1 MSPQPHVLTQTTGAQ
16 RPPKEYDLPYEL
28 DGTSWAVREN
38 LVGILE
44 RELLGPVDGPNEMLV
59 GQSPVTKYL
68 VGRIAPTKIGGDVDE
83 IIAGQSDEAVQ
94 DAKLTLVAVPAA
106 KGGDTDPEFSTGEG
120 TDQSDVAQQRGL
132 MIPASMGMRFQI
144 PKTLGSFV
152 AHCRWGSYNPTAET
166 GVIDKN
172 GAEVRGYARTSHDVA
187 ITVDVSE
194 LYALRTKT
202 YQVDKQV
209 TLRVDLFVDR
219 EADRYLIE
227 LAVCNNRECVNRIP
241 VSDWMFQT
249 QVEVDAGGADAFLPI
264 HDWMADPSFEREND
278 GEQRRIN
285 LQYRNRLEFAV
296 GRTCSVDWDVA
307 PGARR
312 ATVVRTTWLPVAE
325 VPQVQATTVDG
336 AVLDM
341 EELAMADADAAEA
354 GLRPIAR
361 AYGEWLDAQQA
372 QIASLP
378 AHLRPTAQET
388 VDEARQVAE
397 QLSAGIDYLVC
408 HEDALA
414 CFHFMNRVMADQRV
428 HSQIAALRT
437 NESNLSLDE
446 AERQVRAK
454 PYAHHW
460 RVFQLAF
467 VLMQVV
473 SLMEPATSVRSGDVA
488 FAQLIFFPTGGG
500 KTEAYLGLAAFA
512 FAARRLQGRQTTPD
526 GVLEPQ
532 GVTVLMRY
540 TLRLLTSQQFQ
551 RAAALICAAELERRR
566 DTQTWGEEPFRLGLW
581 VGSNVTP
588 KRVEDVSRQIEQNNH
603 RSGAGKID
611 ALQLAQCPWCGCE
624 LGADDVRVDPTS
636 SRVYIHC
643 HSKTGECPFCEGGEV
658 EEGLPVLTVD
668 EEIYRLVPSF
678 VIATVDKFARLAR
691 EGEASSLFG
700 YVGRRCDRHGYVPQ
714 LDAHGDSPYKNCS
727 IKDGG
732 AHPAKDGHPKAYV
745 HQTNRLRPPDLVIQ
759 DELHLITGA
768 LGTTVGLFESVI
780 DTLCTWRDRQG
791 RTVKPLIVASSATM
805 RNAANQIRSLY
816 GRDTHVFPPQVLDA
830 SDTFFSRELEPSRE
844 HPGRRYVGVSAA
856 GVRLTATEI
865 QVAALLMKS
874 GQLLFDRAGKLADPY
889 MTLVGYF
896 SATRELAGM
905 ARYMQD
911 DVTSIIRRS
920 RLDSGFPRRY
930 GSVFSELNMGELTS
944 RIASSVIVRTLG
956 RMAIEFNE
964 EYDTTKAFEQ
974 RMALERAGQ
983 QVPRREG
990 EPPFDAVLAT
1000 SMLQVGVDVSRLGL
1014 MMVVGQ
1020 PKNTAEYIQASSR
1033 VGRDAAR
1040 PGLVVSLGN
1049 WARPRDLAHFEQF
1062 RAYHESFYARVEPL
1076 SVTPYSVTSL
1086 ERGAS
1091 GLLVSIARVL
1101 QANEEA
1107 GGMAPETAAGRIRNE
1122 AEVAFLG
1129 RLIDD
1134 VLYSRFLAAS
1144 DEEGA
1149 RQALSQLRNRLD
1161 TWVELANEAAEN
1173 GRELVYER
1181 GDESKTRP
1189 LMQAAETLGSS
1200 RADRAFKVANSMREV
1215 QPEINIL
1222 VSPDKDRLMFRMKNA
1237 PTWTERES
1245 DVNEG
1250 VELDNADE

>member
-1 MSPQPHVLTQTTGAQ
+1 MSPQALVLTHTTAAQ

-44 RELLGPVDGPNEMLV
+44 RELMGPANGPDEVLV
-59 GQSPVTKYL
+59 GESPVTKYL
-68 VGRIAPTKIGGDVDE
+68 VGRIAPAKIGGNVDE
-83 IIAGQSDEAVQ
+83 IIAAQSDGAVEAEKVES
-94 DAKLTLVAVPAA
+94 VAVSPAV
-106 KGGDTDPEFSTGEG
+106 GGEVDPEFSAGDG
-120 TDQSDVAQQRGL
+120 ADQLDTAQQRGL

-144 PKTLGSFV
+144 PKALGSFV
-152 AHCRWGSYNPTAET
+152 AHCRWGSYDSTAET
-166 GVIDKN
+166 GVIGSN
-172 GAEVRGYARTSHDVA
+172 GEEVRGYARTPHDVA
-187 ITVDVSE
+187 VTVDVGE
-194 LYALRTKT
+194 LRARRTKT
-202 YQVDKQV
+202 YRVEDRV
-209 TLRVDLFVDR
+209 MLRLDLFVDHDT
-219 EADRYLIE
+219 DRYLIE
-227 LAVCNNRECVNRIP
+227 LALCNDRECAERIP
-241 VSDWMFQT
+241 VVHWMFQT
-249 QVEVDAGGADAFLPI
+249 QVEVDAGGTDVFLPI
-264 HDWMADPSFEREND
+264 HDWMTDASFEREND

-312 ATVVRTTWLPVAE
+312 ATAVRTTWLPMTE
-325 VPQVQATTVDG
+325 VPQVQATTVDD

-341 EELAMADADAAEA
+341 EALAVVDAAGAEA
-354 GLRPIAR
+354 GLRPIAC
-361 AYGEWLDAQQA
+361 AYGAWLGAQEA
-372 QIASLP
+372 SIASLP
-378 AHLRPTAQET
+378 DHLRSTAQEA

-397 QLSAGIDYLVC
+397 QLSAGIDYLVS
-408 HEDALA
+408 HEAALA

-437 NESNLSLDE
+437 NEPDISLDE
-446 AERQVRAK
+446 AERRVRAK

-467 VLMQVV
+467 VLMQVI
-473 SLMEPATSVRSGDVA
+473 SLMEPAVSVRSGGIA

-512 FAARRLQGRQTTPD
+512 FAARRLQGRQATPD

-551 RAAALICAAELERRR
+551 RAAALVCAAELERRR
-566 DTQTWGEEPFRLGLW
+566 DPKTWGEEPFRLGLW

-588 KRVEDVSRQIEQNNH
+588 KRVEDVSRQINENNN
-603 RSGAGKID
+603 RSSAGKID
-611 ALQLAQCPWCGCE
+611 ALQLAQCPWCGRE
-624 LGADDVRVDPTS
+624 LGPDDVRVDS
-636 SRVYIHC
+636 VASRVYVHC
-643 HSKTGECPFCEGGEV
+643 HDKTGECPFCEGGEV
-658 EEGLPVLTVD
+658 EDGLPVLTVD

-678 VIATVDKFARLAR
+678 VIATVDKFVRLAR

-700 YVGRRCDRHGYVPQ
+700 YVGRTCDRHGYVPQ
-714 LDAHGDSPYKNCS
+714 LDAKGDSPYKGCS
-727 IKDGG
+727 IKDGSC
-732 AHPAKDGHPKAYV
+732 HPVKDGHPKAYV
-745 HQTNRLRPPDLVIQ
+745 HPTNRLRPPDLIIQ

-780 DTLCTWRDRQG
+780 DTLCTWHDEQG
-791 RTVKPLIVASSATM
+791 RTVKPLVVASSATM
-805 RNAANQIRSLY
+805 RNSANQIRSLY
-816 GRDTHVFPPQVLDA
+816 GRDTRVFPPQVLDV
-830 SDTFFSRELEPSRE
+830 SDTFFSRELEPCKE

-865 QVAALLMKS
+865 QVASLLMKS

-911 DVTSIIRRS
+911 DVTSIIGRS
-920 RLDSGFPRRY
+920 RFDSGFPRRY
-930 GSVFSELNMGELTS
+930 GTVGGLNIGELTS
-944 RIASSVIVRTLG
+944 RIASSEIVRTLG
-956 RMAIEFNE
+956 RMALMFNDG
-964 EYDTTKAFEQ
+964 YDTTAA
-974 RMALERAGQ
+974 RGERKKLRDSGLP
-983 QVPRREG
+983 VPLREG
-990 EPPFDAVLAT
+990 DSPFDAVLAT
-1000 SMLQVGVDVSRLGL
+1000 SMLQVGVDVPRLGL

-1033 VGRDAAR
+1033 VGRDASR

-1107 GGMAPETAAGRIRNE
+1107 GGMAPETAAGRICDKGE
-1122 AEVAFLG
+1122 FAFFA
-1129 RLIDD
+1129 RLIED
-1134 VLYSRFLAAS
+1134 VLYPRFLAAS
-1144 DEEGA
+1144 DEGGA
-1149 RQALSQLRNRLD
+1149 QEARRQLGNRLD
-1161 TWVELANEAAEN
+1161 AWAELADDAVEH
-1173 GRELVYER
+1173 GYELVYER
-1181 GDESKTRP
+1181 GDVSKTRP
-1189 LMQAAETLGSS
+1189 LMQAAETLGSGQS
-1200 RADRAFKVANSMREV
+1200 GRTFKVANSMREV

-1222 VSPDKDRLMFRMKNA
+1222 VSPDKDRLMFTMKNA
-1237 PTWTERES
+1237 PAWNERAS
-1245 DVNEG
+1245 DGNKE
-1250 VELDNADE
+1250 VELGNADE